1 MASPPVE
8 VKKAISAKQLAP
20 EPWQSLRGEMDRLF
34 ERFSRSFGLPSLRR
48 TFDVE
53 PSSVYESSF
62 NFPTT
67 AVDICEDDKTY
78 KLTAEMPGLEAK
90 HIDVSVTDST
100 LTIKGEKHREKEQ
113 MDKNYFMSERSY
125 GSFQRSFALPVNIDA
140 SKIEADLS
148 KGVLTVILPKTTE
161 AQKQAKKIEVKAA

>member
-100 LTIKGEKHREKEQ
+100 L
-113 MDKNYFMSERSY
+113 RSRGRSTGKRNKWIRIILCPNAPTDRSSVHLHY
-125 GSFQRSFALPVNIDA
+125 PSTSMRARSRPICQR
-140 SKIEADLS
+140 
-148 KGVLTVILPKTTE
+148 GC
-161 AQKQAKKIEVKAA
+161 